1 MCVTNMKS
9 VGASETTYRVWTDD
23 PGGFSTQRITPM
35 HHNFHEHPLFQVPEL
50 VKLGMELSKLEQCRF
65 MDPKRTVASA
75 LAHDSRPLDGRSV
88 EEFFQRMEEPGST
101 AAFYNIEVIP
111 RYQAL
116 LMSVVNSMRS
126 LVEREQPDIFR
137 VNGFVFFSAPPS
149 VTPFHIDRENNF
161 WLQLHGRKTL
171 NVWDH
176 RDRTIVPA
184 DGVEDYIVT
193 QSIGKVRFD
202 EAFLPRGLEFNAQ
215 PGDAVYFPSTSP
227 HMTRSK
233 VDRAAPPGD
242 RMSISIGV
250 TFYTAVTRE
259 VARIHQVNRLM
270 RKCGLSPSYPGES
283 PTADAVK
290 SAFGGWVGAGR
301 ARLGVA
307 RARLISMTSGRRLRH
322 TPPPGSY

>member
-1 MCVTNMKS
+1 
-9 VGASETTYRVWTDD
+9 
-23 PGGFSTQRITPM
+23 M

-50 VKLGMELSKLEQCRF
+50 VKLGMELSKVDQCRF
-65 MDPKRTVASA
+65 MDPKRTVSSA
-75 LAHDSRPLDGRSV
+75 LWHDGRPPGGRSL
-88 EEFFQRMEEPGST
+88 EEFFERVEEPGSSV
-101 AAFYNIEVIP
+101 AFYNIEVVP

-116 LMSVVNSMRS
+116 LMSVVNSMRA

-176 RDRTIVPA
+176 RDRGIVPA
-184 DGVEDYIVT
+184 DAVEDFIVT
-193 QSIGKVRFD
+193 QSLKKVRFS
-202 EAFLPRGLEFNAQ
+202 EAFMPLGLEVDAR

-233 VDRAAPPGD
+233 VEQGTASERL
-242 RMSISIGV
+242 SISIGV
-250 TFYTAVTRE
+250 TFYTAATRE

-283 PTADAVK
+283 PTADAMK
-290 SAFGGWVGAGR
+290 SAVGGFVGAGR
-301 ARLGVA
+301 ARLGKA
-307 RARLISMTSGRRLRH
+307 RARFISMTSARTLRH

>member
-1 MCVTNMKS
+1 MCVTNMDS
-9 VGASETTYRVWTDD
+9 VVASETTYRVWTAD

-65 MDPKRTVASA
+65 MSPNRTVAST
-75 LAHDSRPLDGRSV
+75 LAHDSRPPDGRSI
-88 EEFFQRMEEPGST
+88 EEFFQRMEEPGSSV
-101 AAFYNIEVIP
+101 AFYNIEVIP

-161 WLQLHGRKTL
+161 WLQLHGHKIL

-184 DGVEDYIVT
+184 DAVEDFIVT
-193 QSIGKVRFD
+193 QSLGKVRFD
-202 EAFLPRGLEFNAQ
+202 EAFLPRGLEFDAR
-215 PGDAVYFPSTSP
+215 PGDAIYFPSTSP

-233 VDRAAPPGD
+233 ADPTAPPGD
-242 RMSISIGV
+242 RLSISIGV

-270 RKCGLSPSYPGES
+270 RKCGLSPSYPRES

-290 SAFGGWVGAGR
+290 SAVGGLVGAGR
-301 ARLGVA
+301 ARLGAA
-307 RARLISMTSGRRLRH
+307 RARLISMTSGRHLKH